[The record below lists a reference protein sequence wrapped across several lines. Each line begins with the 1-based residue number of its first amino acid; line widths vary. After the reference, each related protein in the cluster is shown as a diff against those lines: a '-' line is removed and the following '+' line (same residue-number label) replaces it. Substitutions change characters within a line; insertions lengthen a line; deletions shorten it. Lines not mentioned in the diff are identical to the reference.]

1 MNIWWDNWADFW
13 AMGKHGVYVW
23 GSYGLAALLALVEVI
38 QARRARQQLLH
49 ELQQE
54 QMADRS
60 GEGA

>member
-23 GSYGLAALLALVEVI
+23 GSYGLAALLALTEVI
-38 QARRARQQLLH
+38 QARLARQQLLH

-54 QMADRS
+54 QMADPS